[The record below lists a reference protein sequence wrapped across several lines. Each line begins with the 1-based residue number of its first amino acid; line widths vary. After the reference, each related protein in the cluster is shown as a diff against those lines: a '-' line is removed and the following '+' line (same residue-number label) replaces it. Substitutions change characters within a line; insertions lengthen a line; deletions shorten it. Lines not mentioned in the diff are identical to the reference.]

1 MEGVKE
7 FLECSTIHGLS
18 FIAGNRQLVR
28 LLWICVVIA
37 GFTGSFILI
46 YQSFSNW
53 ADSPISTTIETLP
66 ISELEFPNVTVC
78 PPRNSFT
85 NLNLD
90 IAKSNKT
97 SLREGQEQS
106 LSEQISGVV
115 FSTNME
121 SKLIMYNDCVE
132 KDRFRNQYHGLTKIL
147 PWVCILPRNP
157 HLSLIP

>member
-1 MEGVKE
+1 MVCPI
-7 FLECSTIHGLS
+7 LLVIDS
-18 FIAGNRQLVR
+18 RLVR

-37 GFTGSFILI
+37 GFTGAAVMI
-46 YQSFSNW
+46 YQSFSSW
-53 ADSPISTTIETLP
+53 SDSPITTTTETLP

-90 IAKSNKT
+90 IAKSSMT
-97 SLREGQEQS
+97 SLRKGQRQS
-106 LSEQISGVV
+106 LSEQISEVV
-115 FSTNME
+115 FSSNME
-121 SKLIMYNDCVE
+121 SKMIMYNDCVE